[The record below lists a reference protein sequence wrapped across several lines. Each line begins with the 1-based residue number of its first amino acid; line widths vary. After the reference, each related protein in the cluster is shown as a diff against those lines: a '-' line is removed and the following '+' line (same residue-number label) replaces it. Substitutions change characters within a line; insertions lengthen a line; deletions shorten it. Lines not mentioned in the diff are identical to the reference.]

1 MRTSLLFLLLSSAAV
16 PAFAADESDD
26 RAARREAARAQSDEA
41 RGIQRPQ
48 RAFRGERA
56 AAVSALES
64 RGEIRPAEQ
73 EQQQQHQQRQ
83 EVVRQRL
90 VVSGPAGN
98 DGPPRA
104 TLEQR
109 REAVDTVRERRGSVR
124 FREVTPAVVEQPQE
138 TADSVREWRG
148 PGRFR
153 QVTPVVVEQPRESA
167 DSVRDWRRPGRF
179 RQVSP
184 TVIEPSSATAGG
196 ALREQR
202 PQRAEPLETL
212 GSRRAPIVS
221 RIPREGTQP
230 PLRASSKTSRHI
242 DHHWRGDWRSDHRY
256 NWREHRRRHRSL
268 FRFGFYVDPF
278 GWRYRPY
285 SIGWRMWPS
294 YYRSSYWLNDP
305 WRYRLPYA
313 PPGYRWIRYYDDLVL
328 VDTWD
333 GRVADVIY
341 DFFW

>member
-1 MRTSLLFLLLSSAAV
+1 MARARAIPPGHAGGRRAAPGIGGQRPRLAPARAV
-16 PAFAADESDD
+16 PPGQSDGD
-26 RAARREAARAQSDEA
+26 RAVQRHGRRRAAR
-41 RGIQRPQ
+41 
-48 RAFRGERA
+48 A
-56 AAVSALES
+56 AA
-64 RGEIRPAEQ
+64 
-73 EQQQQHQQRQ
+73 
-83 EVVRQRL
+83 
-90 VVSGPAGN
+90 
-98 DGPPRA
+98 
-104 TLEQR
+104 
-109 REAVDTVRERRGSVR
+109 
-124 FREVTPAVVEQPQE
+124 
-138 TADSVREWRG
+138 
-148 PGRFR
+148 
-153 QVTPVVVEQPRESA
+153 
-167 DSVRDWRRPGRF
+167 
-179 RQVSP
+179 
-184 TVIEPSSATAGG
+184 
-196 ALREQR
+196 
-202 PQRAEPLETL
+202 QRAEPLETL